1 MSIFISTLGNE
12 ATQIARFIKSAS
24 ADSVAILNRLWTRI
38 LAVTEQRK
46 KQCIPVYQKRFCR
59 LSRNLLFVDL
69 WEVRGQAWQEG
80 T

>member
-59 LSRNLLFVDL
+59 LCSNPQPFVD
-69 WEVRGQAWQEG
+69 EVWAVTEQRKKP
-80 T
+80 